1 MLVPPQLPAPVL
13 PANPRSFLQAA
24 VQVFFM
30 FCCLEGGKEKRLN
43 GEEAKCG
50 LKIVN
55 EKM

>member
-1 MLVPPQLPAPVL
+1 MLVLPQLPAPAL
-13 PANPRSFLQAA
+13 PTNPCAFLHAT
-24 VQVFFM
+24 VQIM
-30 FCCLEGGKEKRLN
+30 FCCLERGTERRLN